1 MSRDDATLLDIRYAA
16 ERIVEFGEGLSADD
30 FRADTKTLSA
40 VLYQIAIL
48 GEAVKR
54 LSPEMRAA
62 HPDIRWKDAAGM
74 RDHVMHGYDKVDLDI
89 VAETVNTTVPALL
102 KQIESLSE

>member
-1 MSRDDATLLDIRYAA
+1 MSRDDATLLDIRHAA
-16 ERIVEFGEGLSADD
+16 RRIVEFGEGLSAAD
-30 FRADTKTLSA
+30 FQADPKTLSA

-54 LSPEMRAA
+54 LSPELRTA
-62 HPDIRWKDAAGM
+62 HPEIRWKDAAGM
-74 RDHVMHGYDKVDLDI
+74 RDHVTHGYDKVDLDI

-102 KQIESLSE
+102 KQIGSLIE